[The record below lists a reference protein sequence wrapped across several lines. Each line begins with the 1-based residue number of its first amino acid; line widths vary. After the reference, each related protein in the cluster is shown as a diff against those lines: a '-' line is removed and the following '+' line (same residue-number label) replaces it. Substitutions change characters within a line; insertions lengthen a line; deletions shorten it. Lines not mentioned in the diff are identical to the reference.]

1 MNLKAILFD
10 LDDTLYDGF
19 IPGDREGFSRCGQYA
34 AEHLGIPAE
43 TFSDAMLRAR
53 QAAFRT
59 AEKGFHARRE
69 RHIRMHKYA

>member
-53 QAAFRT
+53 QAL
-59 AEKGFHARRE
+59 KARLPRE
-69 RHIRMHKYA
+69 PQFLDRVLCAH